1 MDAGNPFDSET
12 FICDIQPWLNT
23 VPPERLRT
31 AAIRAHLI
39 TDRATIATLR
49 RTLANIGSAD
59 HNEALVESIV
69 AEGPSAYQK
78 LCSVVK
84 TLGYV
89 DRHEQMV
96 QLLRRPGPQLDAGSS
111 SCAAGNAL
119 RIVPTA
125 ATAAGAV
132 AGAVAAAATTTAEV
146 AVASVEAAPVAAE
159 VAAAAVAPAAPV
171 AAAAAAP
178 AAAPVAAAP
187 VASPPVAAAK
197 GEQGDVPPPPQV
209 QRAQDLLAARYRR
222 ARDRFI
228 PGMMPEGTVPTVEN
242 VQINLLMLPKG
253 SLSDV
258 FVPSEDSSSDFR
270 RPEHVFLEAGRTMQP
285 VQLESVIGDAA
296 SDNRQAEPGS
306 TVGTI
311 AVASAGCG
319 KTFAFTKVAPL
330 KWAMGQLC
338 QRKKLLIAREL
349 HHEDVKMAKSLSG
362 LLGLEGIGIEDS
374 HDRQVICEYVRAQP
388 DALCL
393 VLDGLDEINFSECS
407 SFVQGVIQGEEL
419 PGVHLIVTSRPC
431 PDVFS
436 LSAMPHFQQ
445 HIELVGFQPDDVQMY
460 VNKVLRSEKAAQL
473 TAEIKRSDYLRGM
486 MATPFIAKQVCTV
499 YHVDDFIPQCI
510 ADLFEQMVVQIAER
524 KCARKLGR
532 WTAIPKAVR
541 VLIVD
546 IGEFAYSMLTKMQL
560 IFSEENVQ
568 EYALSEEAI
577 CLGLLV
583 TCEESLSKDA
593 VRQYRFSH
601 LTVQEHL
608 AAIYQ
613 SQALLHDQRITKA
626 SIVQLVD
633 NLGANSGHLTMFW
646 TLLCARL
653 NAGQAEWLLNALMK
667 HGSSLQVD
675 RYVLND
681 LSRPS
686 TTLFPFNFILPL
698 SEVLTPELMPK
709 LAGEL
714 LRDPFSGPNAC
725 DYVISRIP
733 KEGRASSDVAWL
745 RVLLSEWQDGV
756 EDANLGSL
764 LQSLGNV
771 SPGLRQYCKDKLH
784 GQHMNW
790 SGQCIK
796 DMYSFNSPL
805 IFSCFAE
812 FAVHQKKADCPLPSV
827 GVVLRSQELHI
838 NGTAHPADCR
848 SIDAVLKHHRST
860 AIQSISVDH
869 WTSSNAAQF
878 PSSLALCSGIQELR
892 VGRCSD
898 DSVIKIVMNAIKTS
912 SSSLTTLNIWG
923 KLYVA
928 LPLPSLCG
936 ALPQWSHLTE
946 LDLSSTDFRAPE
958 NAGPS
963 RLQSMPS
970 CQQLE
975 TLRLRSCHLTFSTGV
990 AMVTGLAENSSL
1002 RKLDLGDNPDL
1013 GDDAFVEI
1021 CRVLHNRTEMTLVT
1035 LSMCGL
1041 TAVSLPSII
1050 VGLLR
1055 WTQLEVLDISNN
1067 NFSMEATDTLRCE
1080 PYSITSEPRKL
1091 LAISLISCSLTSGT
1105 GIALATCL
1113 AGIKSVFFLDMK
1125 DNPELGD
1132 HGAAQ
1137 ILQACRECSHMR
1149 ILCLA
1154 RCGLTSS
1161 CLPALTAAR
1170 QCWTHL
1176 QELDICFNDLS
1187 DISSS
1192 QVAGFTAAN
1201 FGRSSLA
1208 TCSVYLSEPLP
1219 VFNDLPYFKIVSP
1232 ESYPG
1237 PRQETG
1243 LAREWA

>member
-39 TDRATIATLR
+39 TDRATIATLK
-49 RTLANIGSAD
+49 RTLANSGTAD

-69 AEGPSAYQK
+69 AEGPCAYQK
-78 LCSVVK
+78 LCNVVK
-84 TLGYV
+84 TLGY
-89 DRHEQMV
+89 DGRHEQMV
-96 QLLRRPGPQLDAGSS
+96 QLLWRPGPQLDAGSS
-111 SCAAGNAL
+111 SCAADDAE

-125 ATAAGAV
+125 ATLV
-132 AGAVAAAATTTAEV
+132 VVAAT
-146 AVASVEAAPVAAE
+146 AAPVAPP
-159 VAAAAVAPAAPV
+159 PAAPV
-171 AAAAAAP
+171 AATAAAAP
-178 AAAPVAAAP
+178 AALVAAPVAAAE
-187 VASPPVAAAK
+187 
-197 GEQGDVPPPPQV
+197 GEQGDVAPPPQV

-222 ARDRFI
+222 ARDPFI
-228 PGMMPEGTVPTVEN
+228 LGMLPKGTVPTVEN

-253 SLSDV
+253 SLRGA
-258 FVPSEDSSSDFR
+258 FARSEDSSFDFR
-270 RPEHVFLEAGRTMQP
+270 RAEHVFLEAGRTMQP

-296 SDNRQAEPGS
+296 SDNQQAEPGS

-362 LLGLEGIGIEDS
+362 LLGLEGIGIEDG

-393 VLDGLDEINFSECS
+393 VLDGLDEINLSECS
-407 SFVQGVIQGEEL
+407 GFVQGVIQGEEL

-445 HIELVGFQPDDVQMY
+445 HVELVGFQPDDVQMY
-460 VNKVLRSEKAAQL
+460 VNKVLRSEKAAKL

-546 IGEFAYSMLTKMQL
+546 IGKFALSMLTRKQL
-560 IFSEENVQ
+560 IFSEEDVQ
-568 EYALSEEAI
+568 EYGLSDEAI

-613 SQALLHDQRITKA
+613 SQALLHDHRITRA

-633 NLGANSGHLTMFW
+633 DLGAESGHLRMFW
-646 TLLCARL
+646 ILLCARL
-653 NAGQAEWLLNALMK
+653 NAGQAEWLVNALIK
-667 HGSSLQVD
+667 HRSALRVRRD
-675 RYVLND
+675 DLID
-681 LSRPS
+681 LSVRD

-698 SEVLTPELMPK
+698 SEALTRELMPK

-714 LRDPFSGPNAC
+714 LCDSLDGHDAC
-725 DYVISRIP
+725 DYVRSRIP
-733 KEGRASSDVAWL
+733 KEGRASSDLAWL
-745 RVLLSEWQDGV
+745 RVLLSKWQDGV
-756 EDANLGSL
+756 EDANYLSL
-764 LQSLGNV
+764 MRSLHNV
-771 SPGLRQYCKDKLH
+771 CPRLRQHCEDKLP
-784 GQHMNW
+784 GPDTDW
-790 SGQCIK
+790 SERWIGGIFRFE
-796 DMYSFNSPL
+796 STL
-805 IFSCFAE
+805 IFPCFAE
-812 FAVHQKKADCPLPSV
+812 FAVHQKKVDCPLPSV
-827 GVVLRSQELHI
+827 GVVLRSQKLQIE
-838 NGTAHPADCR
+838 GYVHPADCR
-848 SIDAVLKHHRST
+848 SIGTVLEHHRSI
-860 AIQSISVDH
+860 AIQSISVDF
-869 WTSSNAAQF
+869 WTSSNAAHF

-892 VGRCSD
+892 VGPCSD
-898 DSVIKIVMNAIKTS
+898 DSVIEVVMKAIKTS
-912 SSSLTTLNIWG
+912 SSSLTTLKICG
-923 KLYVA
+923 ELYVA
-928 LPLPSLCG
+928 LTLPSLSG

-946 LDLSSTDFRAPE
+946 LDLSSTDFHALSE

-963 RLQSMPS
+963 PLQSMSS
-970 CQQLE
+970 CQQLK

-1021 CRVLHNRTEMTLVT
+1021 CRVLHNCTEMTTVT

-1055 WTQLEVLDISNN
+1055 WMQLEVLDISNN

-1080 PYSITSEPRKL
+1080 PYSITSNPRKL
-1091 LAISLISCSLTSGT
+1091 QKISLNSCSLTSGT
-1105 GIALATCL
+1105 GITLATCL
-1113 AGIKSVFFLDMK
+1113 AGIKSVFLLDMGN
-1125 DNPELGD
+1125 NPELGD

-1192 QVAGFTAAN
+1192 QVVGFTAAN
-1201 FGRSSLA
+1201 FGRSSLVI
-1208 TCSVYLSEPLP
+1208 CSVYLSEPLP

-1243 LAREWA
+1243 LALEWA